1 MTPATPQASGAPAT
15 RLLGEVLADR
25 VSLDPA
31 HIERALRLQED
42 SGERLGGLL
51 VRLGLI
57 AERDLADALAEQLGL
72 DVVGLKEYPD
82 APVAEDRISP
92 EFLQRALA
100 VPLSEDAETLSVAL
114 ADPLDSY
121 TVEAL
126 RMATGRRIV
135 SRVGVISEIES
146 AIRALYREGSSAMDE
161 AAGGLAEGN
170 DDEDIEHLKDLASE
184 APVVRLVNLLISRAL
199 EARASDI
206 HIEPFDRL
214 LKVRFRVDG
223 VLREVE
229 APPVRSTAAVVS
241 RVKIMARLNIAERRL
256 PQDGRIQLRVAGRE
270 IDLRVSTVPTMH
282 GESVVMRI
290 LDQGRVPL
298 DFESLGYRGEAL
310 RAFRAMLDRPHG
322 VILLTGPTGSGKT
335 TTLYAALQILNSVE
349 RKILTVE
356 DPVEYQLEGINQIQV
371 RPSIGLTFAG
381 ALRSILRQDPDVVM
395 IGEMRDVETARI
407 AVQAAL
413 TGHKV
418 FSTLH
423 TNDASSSVTRLLDM
437 GVEDYLLTST
447 INGIVAQR
455 LVRTLCAHCKAPV
468 ECPPELERFLAARG
482 MQRPDHLVYD
492 AAGCERCEG
501 TGFRGRTG
509 ILELLVMSDPVR
521 RAILEHGDAEAIRE
535 AAMTQ
540 GMRSMRDDGIAKVL
554 AGLTRLEEV
563 ERVTQAD

>member
-161 AAGGLAEGN
+161 AAGGLAEGS

-395 IGEMRDVETARI
+395 IGEMRDLETARI

-535 AAMTQ
+535 AAMAQ

>member
-395 IGEMRDVETARI
+395 IGEMRDLETARI

>member
-535 AAMTQ
+535 AAMAQ

>member
-395 IGEMRDVETARI
+395 IGEMRDLETARI

-535 AAMTQ
+535 AAMAQ